1 MEVLNIDTIGPLP
14 KDDSGNEHLL
24 VIIDCFSRWVEI
36 YGIPDTS
43 AISAAKP
50 LLQHCGR
57 YGIPAKIRS
66 DRGPQFV
73 NKLIEQLTDLF
84 ITDQELTTA
93 YSKEQNAIVERANKE
108 VMRHLR
114 AIIYDDRI
122 YRKWSSDQVPLVMRI
137 LNSEEKSRTG
147 LSPAELLFGNMVDL
161 GRFLLYKPIEAPD
174 PNHDL
179 HQYLTIML
187 ERQSE
192 LIRVAQETQK
202 EFDTHHMSRND
213 PELTDFPVNSY
224 VLWSNPAGGRTN
236 IQTKLQG
243 PYQVIRRIDND
254 LVIQDLLNGKEITTH
269 ISNVKEFQ
277 FDSDRTIPKEVALHS
292 SEEFHIERIL
302 EHLGD
307 KTRRGTLSFKVR
319 WSGYSPDDDTWEPY
333 ENLRDSEQLHD
344 YLRANEMVSLIP
356 AKFKKDST

>member
-108 VMRHLR
+108 VMRH
-114 AIIYDDRI
+114 
-122 YRKWSSDQVPLVMRI
+122 
-137 LNSEEKSRTG
+137 
-147 LSPAELLFGNMVDL
+147 
-161 GRFLLYKPIEAPD
+161 
-174 PNHDL
+174 
-179 HQYLTIML
+179 
-187 ERQSE
+187 
-192 LIRVAQETQK
+192 
-202 EFDTHHMSRND
+202 
-213 PELTDFPVNSY
+213 
-224 VLWSNPAGGRTN
+224 
-236 IQTKLQG
+236 
-243 PYQVIRRIDND
+243 
-254 LVIQDLLNGKEITTH
+254 
-269 ISNVKEFQ
+269 
-277 FDSDRTIPKEVALHS
+277 
-292 SEEFHIERIL
+292 
-302 EHLGD
+302 
-307 KTRRGTLSFKVR
+307 
-319 WSGYSPDDDTWEPY
+319 
-333 ENLRDSEQLHD
+333 
-344 YLRANEMVSLIP
+344 
-356 AKFKKDST
+356 